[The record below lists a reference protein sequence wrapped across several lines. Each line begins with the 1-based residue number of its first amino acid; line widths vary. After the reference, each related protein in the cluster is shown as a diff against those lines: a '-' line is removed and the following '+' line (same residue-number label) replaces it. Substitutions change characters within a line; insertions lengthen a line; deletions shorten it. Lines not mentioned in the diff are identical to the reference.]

1 MKSSGIYIIL
11 RVMLYENV
19 NRAALYKL
27 HVTGAAA
34 TRSINVIASDANNG
48 VTHQTW
54 KKEKETEINKTWRER
69 YLHVSRGDENTHG
82 IVCKQ
87 LLYFAGF
94 KITMKLYAR

>member
-1 MKSSGIYIIL
+1 
-11 RVMLYENV
+11 MLYENL

-54 KKEKETEINKTWRER
+54 KKEKETEITKTLGQDN
-69 YLHVSRGDENTHG
+69 YLVVMR
-82 IVCKQ
+82 
-87 LLYFAGF
+87 
-94 KITMKLYAR
+94 ITMELYANNYCILPVLR